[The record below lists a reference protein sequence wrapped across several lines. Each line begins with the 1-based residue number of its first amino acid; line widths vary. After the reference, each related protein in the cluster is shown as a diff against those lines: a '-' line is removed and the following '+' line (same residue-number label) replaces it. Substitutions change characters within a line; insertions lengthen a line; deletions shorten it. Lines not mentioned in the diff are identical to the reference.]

1 MKVHDNLHG
10 FTLLREENIEEVNGI
25 ARVFEHD
32 KTGARLI
39 YISNDDDNKVF
50 HIGFRTPSD
59 NSTGVAHI
67 MEHSVLCGSRKYPV
81 KEPFVELAKGSMNT
95 FLNAMTYPDKTVYPI
110 ASTNDKD
117 FMNLMDVYLDAVFY
131 PDIYNTPH
139 IFHQEG
145 WHYHLENKE
154 DPITYN
160 GVVYK
165 EMKGVYSSPEDVL
178 QRNIFQTR

>member
-81 KEPFVELAKGSMNT
+81 
-95 FLNAMTYPDKTVYPI
+95 
-110 ASTNDKD
+110 
-117 FMNLMDVYLDAVFY
+117 
-131 PDIYNTPH
+131 
-139 IFHQEG
+139 
-145 WHYHLENKE
+145 
-154 DPITYN
+154 
-160 GVVYK
+160 
-165 EMKGVYSSPEDVL
+165 
-178 QRNIFQTR
+178 